1 MRRPGLLF
9 AVTLAGLLA
18 GCQVSGPGGTPPDV
32 TPNAVAGDPIEVT
45 ALAPLPGEAAP
56 GAEPAAADATPA
68 EAAATTTTDES
79 TGETADEGTEA
90 AAEEAP
96 EAEPETAA
104 PKSEAQLACERRRGM
119 WSRAPGTGLMI
130 CIFTTRDAGER
141 CTRESD
147 CEGQCLARSGTCSPI
162 RPLLGCNEILQD
174 NGARVT
180 QCIE

>member
-9 AVTLAGLLA
+9 AVTLVGLLA
-18 GCQVSGPGGTPPDV
+18 GCQATGPGGPAPDV

-45 ALAPLPGEAAP
+45 ALAPLPGEAAA
-56 GAEPAAADATPA
+56 GADPTEAPPA
-68 EAAATTTTDES
+68 ETAPAAAATTTD
-79 TGETADEGTEA
+79 ETADEGT
-90 AAEEAP
+90 EEAP

-119 WSRAPGTGLMI
+119 WSRAPNGNLMT
-130 CIFTTRDAGER
+130 CIFTTRDAGKR
-141 CTRESD
+141 CIRESD
-147 CEGQCLARSGTCSPI
+147 CEGQCLARSGTCAPI